1 MKLSNQTKEIL
12 KNYSQINQN
21 ILIKQG
27 NQLKTVSAMKN
38 IVASATVPDEFSQ
51 EIPIYN
57 LNEYLVICLCLK
69 NQFYLLMISI

>member
-1 MKLSNQTKEIL
+1 MNKNEIEVNQTKEIL

-27 NQLKTVSAMKN
+27 NQLKTVSSMKN
-38 IVASATVPDEFSQ
+38 IITSVTVPDEFSQ

-57 LNEYLVICLCLK
+57 LNEYL
-69 NQFYLLMISI
+69 FE

>member
-38 IVASATVPDEFSQ
+38 IVASATVPDEF
-51 EIPIYN
+51 YKRF
-57 LNEYLVICLCLK
+57 L
-69 NQFYLLMISI
+69 SII

>member
-57 LNEYLVICLCLK
+57 LNEYLALCLYLK

>member
-38 IVASATVPDEFSQ
+38 IVASATVPDLSL
-51 EIPIYN
+51 IHI
-57 LNEYLVICLCLK
+57 
-69 NQFYLLMISI
+69 

>member
-27 NQLKTVSAMKN
+27 NQLKTVS
-38 IVASATVPDEFSQ
+38 
-51 EIPIYN
+51 
-57 LNEYLVICLCLK
+57 
-69 NQFYLLMISI
+69 FYLDRDF

>member
-57 LNEYLVICLCLK
+57 LNEYLALCLYLK
-69 NQFYLLMISI
+69 NQFCLSLTSI